1 MATTHLGTSGVPG
14 SLVFKTGFRRDPVLP
29 PPGRTQL
36 RVYGAPGF
44 PTSLSG
50 KAPSIVVPIV
60 SSDTVSVQWNEDP
73 VNSNTIT
80 TQDTTRV
87 TLTESSQLFNQIIT
101 VDTASVTLSETVALV
116 QQGVVAITTT
126 DTVSTTLSGEVSA
139 VNVAIATTD
148 TVSVS
153 VTDVSTLTTPAVFLT
168 TTDTVSVTL
177 TETSLLGIFTGVLQ
191 FASQDNLNISVV
203 DASDL
208 QMITPTKPAHIRIQ
222 PKTARIQIV
231 PL

>member
-1 MATTHLGTSGVPG
+1 MAITRLGTWGAPGRVP
-14 SLVFKTGFRRDPVLP
+14 FKTGFRRDPVLP

-36 RVYGAPGF
+36 RAYGAVGF

-73 VNSNTIT
+73 VNSNTIQ
-80 TQDTTRV
+80 TQDTVRV
-87 TLTESSQLFNQIIT
+87 SVTESSQLFNQIIT
-101 VDTASVTLSETVALV
+101 ADTVSVSLSETVALV

-126 DTVSTTLSGEVSA
+126 DTTSVTLSGEVS
-139 VNVAIATTD
+139 VLNVAISTSD
-148 TVSVS
+148 TVSVTI
-153 VTDVSTLTTPAVFLT
+153 TDASSLTTPAVFLSSG
-168 TTDTVSVTL
+168 DTVSVSL
-177 TETSLLGIFTGVLQ
+177 TETSLLGIFSGVLQ
-191 FASQDNLNISVV
+191 FASNDTITVAITE
-203 DASDL
+203 ASEV
-208 QMITPTKPAHIRIQ
+208 QMMTPTKPAHIRIQ